1 MLRYPISFTFP
12 TPGAVL
18 STDIQPEREVRAAL
32 ERNPSVVN
40 PTDIS
45 VSGDGASVTLRGVV
59 PSSEQGDAAVQ
70 TAKSLPGVDE
80 VVDQLEVQLRDD
92 GGRGKPAPA
101 HARHTRRVLGEA
113 RRRLQKSGLKL
124 LGWLVF
130 GYLLVKL
137 VPSLKHA
144 LSSLQ
149 HVGWAWV
156 LGAIALEVI
165 SEYGFVA
172 SWRQIVD
179 PDNVLGSDGRPG
191 RTAAHA
197 AWAQLGGGMVIPG
210 GSIASVG
217 VGGWI
222 LHRFGMAPNTI
233 AERQFTLNFLDLAV
247 YALALVV
254 FGVGLA
260 TGIFPGEGNLLLT
273 LLPAVIVS
281 AGIVAL
287 LLLARAVP
295 QYGKRVESRHRKIAG
310 AITSLADAVAATNQ
324 IVFHGDRRKSLLGA
338 LAYMVFDALVLWTA
352 FFAIHAHPVPGF
364 PAVMMAYIIG
374 ALGGFIPLPAGLGA
388 VGGIAGMLALYGVGH
403 NAAVASVLLYTAV
416 GLLVPVI
423 GGAIAYLFLRRQF
436 GPARAFQQTA

>member
-1 MLRYPISFTFP
+1 M
-12 TPGAVL
+12 
-18 STDIQPEREVRAAL
+18 STDIQLEREAREAL

-45 VSGDGASVTLRGVV
+45 VSGDGGVLTLRGVV
-59 PSSEQGDAAVQ
+59 PTSEQRDAAAQ
-70 TAKSLPGVDE
+70 SAESLPGVDE
-80 VVDQLEVQLRDD
+80 VIDQLEVRPRDNED
-92 GGRGKPAPA
+92 RGTPAPA
-101 HARHTRRVLGEA
+101 HARHPRRVLREA

-130 GYLLVKL
+130 GFLLVKL
-137 VPSLKHA
+137 VPTFKQD

-156 LGAIALEVI
+156 LGAIALEVM

-191 RTAAHA
+191 RTGAHA
-197 AWAQLGGGMVIPG
+197 AWAQLGGGMVVPG
-210 GSIASVG
+210 GTIASIG

-222 LHRFGMAPNTI
+222 LHRFGMDPKTI
-233 AERQFTLNFLDLAV
+233 AERQFNLNFLDLAV
-247 YALALVV
+247 YALALIV

-273 LLPAVIVS
+273 LVPAVIVA
-281 AGIVAL
+281 AGIAAV
-287 LLLARAVP
+287 LLLARRAARH
-295 QYGKRVESRHRKIAG
+295 GKRVEPRHRKIAG
-310 AITSLADAVAATNQ
+310 AITSLADAVAATNR
-324 IVFHGDRRKSLLGA
+324 IVFHGDRRRSLLGA
-338 LAYMVFDALVLWTA
+338 LAYMICDALVLWTA

-364 PAVMMAYIIG
+364 PVVMMAYIIG
-374 ALGGFIPLPAGLGA
+374 ALGAFIPLPAGLGA

-403 NAAVASVLLYTAV
+403 NAAVGAVLLYTAV

-423 GGAIAYLFLRRQF
+423 GGAVAYLFLRRQF
-436 GPARAFQQTA
+436 GPIRALQEGA